1 LLYQCNLKVNP
12 VTIAKYVENFAA
24 VLFVA
29 ALSIGSANALAEES
43 AHGNDLDHHEN
54 VVGIFAGITHGG
66 RRKNEPALG
75 VEYARHISGNFSIGA
90 VAEYTFGDAEVWVF
104 VVPFAYSVGHWK
116 MYVAPGIEDG
126 HHGKENLVRLGVER
140 AFEMSGGWE
149 IAPQLNV
156 DFVDGEDVWV
166 IGALIARRF

>member
-1 LLYQCNLKVNP
+1 
-12 VTIAKYVENFAA
+12 
-24 VLFVA
+24 
-29 ALSIGSANALAEES
+29 
-43 AHGNDLDHHEN
+43 
-54 VVGIFAGITHGG
+54 
-66 RRKNEPALG
+66 
-75 VEYARHISGNFSIGA
+75 
-90 VAEYTFGDAEVWVF
+90 
-104 VVPFAYSVGHWK
+104 

>member
-1 LLYQCNLKVNP
+1 MEDR
-12 VTIAKYVENFAA
+12 VTIAKYAKNF
-24 VLFVA
+24 VTVIFVA
-29 ALSIGSANALAEES
+29 AIFIGAANAQAEES
-43 AHGNDLDHHEN
+43 AHGHGSDQHKNI
-54 VVGIFAGITHGG
+54 VGIFAGITHGD
-66 RRKNEPALG
+66 RRKNAPALG
-75 VEYARHISGNFSIGA
+75 VEYARHIAGNFSIGA
-90 VAEYTFGDAEVWVF
+90 VAEYTAGDAEVWVF
-104 VVPFAYSVGHWK
+104 AVPFAYAIGHWK

-166 IGALIARRF
+166 IGAFFARRF